1 MAVVK
6 TALSDEARKVAADA
20 LQGALVDLVD
30 LSLVAKQVHWNI
42 VGPRFRPVHL
52 QLDEVV
58 START
63 YSDTVAERAATI
75 GVPPDG
81 RAETVAKTS
90 AIATMKDGW
99 INDKDAVDTMIAA
112 LASVI
117 TRMRERIKATE
128 EPDLVTQDIFLGLTA
143 ALEKHYWMFQAENAK
158 V

>member
-6 TALSDEARKVAADA
+6 TPLPDDARKVVGDA

-58 START
+58 STARAH
-63 YSDTVAERAATI
+63 SDTVAERASTI

-90 AIATMKDGW
+90 AIPTVRDGW
-99 INDKDAVDTMIAA
+99 INDRDAVDVMIAA
-112 LASVI
+112 LGAVI
-117 TRMRERIKATE
+117 ARMRERIRTTE
-128 EPDLVTQDIFLGLTA
+128 GPDLVSQDIFLGLTA
-143 ALEKHYWMFQAENAK
+143 DLEKHYWMFQAENTT

>member
-30 LSLVAKQVHWNI
+30 LALLAKQVHWNI

-63 YSDTVAERAATI
+63 YSDTVAERSAAI

-90 AIATMKDGW
+90 GVATVKDGW
-99 INDKDAVDTMIAA
+99 INDKDAVDILIAA
-112 LASVI
+112 LAAVI
-117 TRMRERIKATE
+117 ERMRERIKATE
-128 EPDLVTQDIFLGLTA
+128 QPDLVTQDIFLGLTA
-143 ALEKHYWMFQAENAK
+143 ALEKHYWMFQAEN
-158 V
+158 VGV